1 MGNTNRISFSIDDE
15 VLGDELSPSNLTLP
29 LLTEYAEQVQVF
41 LKGSSKKNMNEIKT
55 SIEKGSLALVADNA
69 TGVLNDAVDDY
80 ETLTRSELISDVD
93 PVRSRIVE
101 QWQYNVRKHPNRRY
115 KLSVGELEDKKEI
128 VITADTNYTV
138 VKEVWSE
145 VELYLYGTV
154 YDMGGK
160 SKPNVHVELE
170 NGTSLKIETN
180 AKQLTKDGEN
190 RLYTRQLVRIQAEQ
204 KFGTKELRNE
214 RLVGFEHYEPVDDE
228 EQYKKIASMA
238 KTAWA
243 DIGNASKWVE
253 NLRGSSV

>member
-115 KLSVGELEDKKEI
+115 KLSVGELEDKK
-128 VITADTNYTV
+128 
-138 VKEVWSE
+138 
-145 VELYLYGTV
+145 
-154 YDMGGK
+154 
-160 SKPNVHVELE
+160 
-170 NGTSLKIETN
+170 
-180 AKQLTKDGEN
+180 
-190 RLYTRQLVRIQAEQ
+190 RL
-204 KFGTKELRNE
+204 
-214 RLVGFEHYEPVDDE
+214 
-228 EQYKKIASMA
+228 
-238 KTAWA
+238 
-243 DIGNASKWVE
+243 
-253 NLRGSSV
+253 